1 MGICL
6 CLRLE
11 PDGSKLVATT
21 LERYPNRKRRG
32 GFQGDRF
39 EPLFTLYHGRIV
51 PVILEQID
59 KRVLAPHHL
68 FKIVNT
74 TVLELPKDWPRE
86 PSFNTRESLE
96 AFKE

>member
-1 MGICL
+1 MGPSWLPQLLGAIQTKSDAVVF
-6 CLRLE
+6 R
-11 PDGSKLVATT
+11 
-21 LERYPNRKRRG
+21 
-32 GFQGDRF
+32 GDRF

-51 PVILEQID
+51 PVIMEQID

-86 PSFNTRESLE
+86 PSFNTRESIE
-96 AFKE
+96 AFQE